1 MQEFL
6 VGKIFIPNSTRH
18 AQNASHSPFRL
29 IPRHIVKNQHLAA
42 THFDFSRK
50 IANFVETSLPNK
62 KAMKRKH
69 FFNRKTGRM
78 KRLIFFLASFC
89 TIACCQAESNIM
101 INEEKTF
108 VCQSDSASYNCSFCK
123 KITIENK
130 DTANVAVWLEKDIP
144 ENRKNDQFYFFFRN
158 IGDFRLYQILW
169 EYGSTLTIEDIETFP
184 CPYSTFF
191 KVLRPKEQFVFYIIG
206 DERFISMTASHI
218 RAELITK
225 GSVLTWVMPH
235 AVNDLS
241 YQHDEI
247 IIQQ

>member
-1 MQEFL
+1 
-6 VGKIFIPNSTRH
+6 
-18 AQNASHSPFRL
+18 
-29 IPRHIVKNQHLAA
+29 
-42 THFDFSRK
+42 
-50 IANFVETSLPNK
+50 
-62 KAMKRKH
+62 MKRKY
-69 FFNRKTGRM
+69 FLNRKTGRM

-89 TIACCQAESNIM
+89 TIACCQAESNIV

-108 VCQSDSASYNCSFCK
+108 VCQSDTLFYDCSFCK

-130 DTANVAVWLEKDIP
+130 DTANIAVWLEKDIP
-144 ENRKNDQFYFFFRN
+144 EDRKNNKFYFFFQA
-158 IGDFRLYQILW
+158 IGEFRLYQILC
-169 EYGSTLTIEDIETFP
+169 EYGSTLIIDDPETFP
-184 CPYSTFF
+184 CPYTTFF

-206 DERFISMTASHI
+206 DERFISETASHI
-218 RAELITK
+218 RAELSTK

>member
-1 MQEFL
+1 
-6 VGKIFIPNSTRH
+6 
-18 AQNASHSPFRL
+18 
-29 IPRHIVKNQHLAA
+29 
-42 THFDFSRK
+42 
-50 IANFVETSLPNK
+50 
-62 KAMKRKH
+62 MKRKY
-69 FFNRKTGRM
+69 FLNRKTGRM

-89 TIACCQAESNIM
+89 TIACCQAESNIV

-144 ENRKNDQFYFFFRN
+144 KNRKNDKFYFFFRN